1 MRRGVRYGIDVGK
14 ARVGIARSD
23 IDGLMAVPSETSA
36 REDAV
41 DLLIGVSQSLVVLEW
56 VIGLP
61 RTLDGRETPSTTDAR
76 DFAMALVAA
85 TGVPARLVDE
95 RLSTVSAQAS
105 LHQANHTVKTSRS
118 VIDQVAATI
127 LLQTTL
133 DAERAGSMLGE
144 MLEVS

>member
-1 MRRGVRYGIDVGK
+1 MRRGVRYGVDVGK

-23 IDGLMAVPSETSA
+23 MDGLMAVPSETYP

-41 DLLIGVSQSLVVLEW
+41 ELLLGVSKSIEILEW
-56 VIGLP
+56 VVGLP

-76 DFAMALVAA
+76 DFAIALVAA

-105 LHQANHTVKTSRS
+105 LHEASHSVKSSRS

-127 LLQTTL
+127 LLQTAL

>member
-1 MRRGVRYGIDVGK
+1 MRRGVRYGVDVGK

-23 IDGLMAVPSETSA
+23 MDGLMAVPSETYP

-41 DLLIGVSQSLVVLEW
+41 ELLLGVSKSIEILEW
-56 VIGLP
+56 VVGLP

-76 DFAMALVAA
+76 DFAIALVAA

-105 LHQANHTVKTSRS
+105 LHDANHSVKSSRS

-127 LLQTTL
+127 LLQTAL

>member
-1 MRRGVRYGIDVGK
+1 MRRGVRYGVDVGK

-23 IDGLMAVPSETSA
+23 MDGLVAVPSETYP

-41 DLLIGVSQSLVVLEW
+41 ELLLGVSKSIEILEW
-56 VIGLP
+56 VVGLP

-76 DFAMALVAA
+76 DFAIALVAA

-105 LHQANHTVKTSRS
+105 LHDANHSVKSSRS

-127 LLQTTL
+127 LLQTAL